1 MWVLETIINI
11 ITFLKVKLVFHRY
24 NKMVRCSSCISMGNS
39 FIKEKIWC
47 FCFLPFRLFSIT
59 H

>member
-39 FIKEKIWC
+39 FIKEKIN
-47 FCFLPFRLFSIT
+47 LPWDKDVSRIIL
-59 H
+59 